1 MEGKAT
7 FGNEISIEKKAGQS
21 ELDGAFSARP
31 QPRNTAAVNG
41 GITHPLV
48 RSLLLLVFAVSVF
61 MSGIVWEAISW
72 ATMIALMVG
81 YKKTFIRQKGTK
93 LFRLMWLYIACYVLL
108 FCVHSLS
115 GLEFSAINRL
125 FGLTKCI
132 CAPAL
137 LYFTFF
143 RDARRLP
150 VLRKILWLVFA
161 LNICYMVAHA
171 RGQIS
176 LPLLGSEN
184 VILGINVVVFP
195 LVYALI
201 KKNGY
206 SIRALNKTSLACF
219 AALGTGILC
228 LLVIRASTS
237 LAVFALQLIYI
248 ALMRLN
254 RSKHRRRIMMWF
266 SSAAIVGIVAFVLL
280 VANGKIPLDSMAIGT
295 RVAIWQQALRQ
306 YAAAPLWQK
315 ILGTGDDIIQMW
327 TKSLEAHSVV
337 IEILMIYGAAGL
349 AAFIAAVVAVFRR
362 LKRKK
367 EDVRIQLLMLISYF
381 LTCFIHPF
389 FTGVFPFQWLSM
401 MAIIYG
407 IEELNR

>member
-1 MEGKAT
+1 MEGKT
-7 FGNEISIEKKAGQS
+7 TSRQEIIAG
-21 ELDGAFSARP
+21 EGAARGEESGALAARP
-31 QPRNTAAVNG
+31 LSATGVRA
-41 GITHPLV
+41 GITQPLL
-48 RSLLLLVFAVSVF
+48 RNFLLLIFGVSVF

-72 ATMIALMVG
+72 AAMIALMLG
-81 YKKTFIRQKGTK
+81 YKKTFIRQKGIK
-93 LFRLMWLYIACYVLL
+93 LFRMMWLYIAFYALL
-108 FCVHSLS
+108 FCVHCVS
-115 GLEFSAINRL
+115 GKDFSAINRL

-137 LYFTFF
+137 LYFAFY
-143 RDARRLP
+143 RDARRP
-150 VLRKILWLVFA
+150 AVLRKILWLIFA

-315 ILGTGDDIIQMW
+315 ILGDDIIQMW

>member
-1 MEGKAT
+1 MEGKVT
-7 FGNEISIEKKAGQS
+7 FGNEISIEKRAGQS
-21 ELDGAFSARP
+21 DLDGAFSARSQP
-31 QPRNTAAVNG
+31 QNTAAVKG
-41 GITHPLV
+41 GITHPLT

-61 MSGIVWEAISW
+61 MSGLVWEMISW
-72 ATMIALMVG
+72 AAMIALMVG
-81 YKKTFIRQKGTK
+81 YKKPFIRQKGIK
-93 LFRLMWLYIACYVLL
+93 LYRLMWLYIACYALL
-108 FCVHSLS
+108 FCVHCVS
-115 GLEFSAINRL
+115 GKDFSAINRL

-137 LYFTFF
+137 LYFAFY
-143 RDARRLP
+143 RDARRP
-150 VLRKILWLVFA
+150 AVLRKILWLIFA